1 MRRLPAD
8 DSGLWRRAVR
18 DVAPLRAQPDRGRP
32 ARLLPYPPRQA
43 GEGRVRGKGQAA
55 GAGETPAVQPLV
67 RPPQAAPE
75 PLAPLDRFAGVDRAT
90 AERVKR
96 GRYPIEAR
104 LDLHGMTQ
112 AEAHRVLA
120 GFVSLSRAAGRRC
133 LLVITGHGR
142 ASGGILKAAVPRWLG
157 EPELRHHVLAIA
169 PARPGDGG
177 TGALYVLLRRMPSQ
191 DAKG

>member
-1 MRRLPAD
+1 
-8 DSGLWRRAVR
+8 
-18 DVAPLRAQPDRGRP
+18 
-32 ARLLPYPPRQA
+32 
-43 GEGRVRGKGQAA
+43 
-55 GAGETPAVQPLV
+55 V
-67 RPPQAAPE
+67 RPPQAAPQ
-75 PLAPLDRFAGVDRAT
+75 PLQPLDRFAGVDRAT

-120 GFVSLSRAAGRRC
+120 GFVSLARAAGRRC

-142 ASGGILKAAVPRWLG
+142 ASGGVLKAAVPRWLG

-169 PARPGDGG
+169 VARPGDGG
-177 TGALYVLLRRMPSQ
+177 TGALYVLLRRAPQ
-191 DAKG
+191 